1 MSWGCDTALYR
12 TVEAMRTE
20 LRCGRGWPTVIKRN
34 RGNGG
39 QGVWKVE
46 ALESPRNR
54 PMVRALDATKDAR
67 EELSLDEFLEDLLL
81 DRSNGFGT
89 TSYPTGSNAL
99 ARKSRWTADD
109 RMF

>member
-54 PMVRALDATKDAR
+54 PMNTRAGCHQR
-67 EELSLDEFLEDLLL
+67 
-81 DRSNGFGT
+81 RMGGT
-89 TSYPTGSNAL
+89 VAG
-99 ARKSRWTADD
+99 RVSRGLII
-109 RMF
+109 R